1 MDRPGSHGK
10 TTKIIHM
17 HMCRT
22 IGAGYINAP
31 RSLDGTVIS
40 VSWQGEM
47 CVVYRSHQ
55 GNKDT
60 LIIGRHKWHEIVEV
74 VLSEPTQSGQ
84 KTIKRCVELDLCAS
98 RLTPDPL
105 VLCADPGSCSI
116 RTVRVSRSLAA
127 TPTNACTHA
136 CRSGESCSMAT
147 HRSAHALRAFFFNLA
162 GPLRNNPVCG
172 RGPGGLGGIG
182 RRPCAWL

>member
-1 MDRPGSHGK
+1 MGLGSRGSAGHHRRKRVDRPGSHGK

-84 KTIKRCVELDLCAS
+84 KTIKRCVELCAS

-147 HRSAHALRAFFFNLA
+147 HRSAHALRAFF
-162 GPLRNNPVCG
+162 
-172 RGPGGLGGIG
+172 
-182 RRPCAWL
+182 